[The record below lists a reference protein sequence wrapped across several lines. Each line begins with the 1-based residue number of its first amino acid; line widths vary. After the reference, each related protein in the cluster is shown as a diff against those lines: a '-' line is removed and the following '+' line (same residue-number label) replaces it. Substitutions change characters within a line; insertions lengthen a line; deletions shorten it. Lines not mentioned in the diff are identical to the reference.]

1 MADPPLPMNSGSKG
15 GADTVLGK
23 RKKKTQQGR
32 MGGKFGSVAIAA
44 GGARFG
50 GYRRKPPKP
59 KIPAWSAADE
69 DQAEPLTSPLLEEIW
84 TTMSALGWSR

>member
-44 GGARFG
+44 GGARLG
-50 GYRRKPPKP
+50 GTAGSPRNPRSRPGRR
-59 KIPAWSAADE
+59 
-69 DQAEPLTSPLLEEIW
+69 LTRTKRNL
-84 TTMSALGWSR
+84 